1 MPSGGTESALR
12 VTDIVALLRPE
23 KPRKLPETL
32 TAADMLSNL
41 ERMQGFL
48 DRGANIEERSTGCA
62 RHLGAGGARGQVGAG
77 RWLSARGALLDPPEA
92 LISPIQAALGQADCE
107 AAAALLDAGLPVER
121 AAWGVSAAAS
131 LGRLDA
137 LRWLVGRGVELDRS
151 YPRMGVLRAHAL
163 AAAEKSGK
171 ADVARYLRGEADPGP
186 APEAPPAK
194 PPRRVNPPPAPAA
207 QRPRLLREALD
218 LVRSGGAA
226 AAHWNATGP
235 SKSLSESLISHAA
248 AHGAAEIV
256 VALLDAGAEPDFAL
270 EGTSPP
276 LTRAAAEA
284 HVDVM
289 RILLE
294 RGASPN
300 GLDGKN
306 RLPLAAAAMSG
317 EPEAVKMLLDAGANA
332 KAKPAGG
339 PSLVEHARGPFAAE
353 IRAMLEQ
360 AAASKG
366 SAKKKHA

>member
-12 VTDIVALLRPE
+12 VTDIVVLLRPE

-32 TAADMLSNL
+32 TAAAMLGDL
-41 ERMQGFL
+41 ERMQVFL
-48 DRGANIEERSTGCA
+48 DRGANIEERSTGFASPLVAAC
-62 RHLGAGGARGQVGAG
+62 ARGQLDAA
-77 RWLSARGALLDPPEA
+77 RWLIAHGALLDPPEA

-107 AAAALLDAGLPVER
+107 AAALLLDAGLPVER
-121 AAWGVSAAAS
+121 AAWGVSSAAS

-151 YPRMGVLRAHAL
+151 YPCVGVLRAHAL

-171 ADVARYLRGEADPGP
+171 ADVARYLRGEGDPSP
-186 APEAPPAK
+186 APAVPPAR
-194 PPRRVNPPPAPAA
+194 PPRRVNPPLAPAA
-207 QRPRLLREALD
+207 QRPRLLKEALD
-218 LVRSGGAA
+218 LVRAGGAA
-226 AAHWNATGP
+226 AARWSATGP

-256 VALLDAGAEPDFAL
+256 AALLDAGAEPDFAL
-270 EGTSPP
+270 EGTPPP

-300 GLDGKN
+300 GIDGKN
-306 RLPLAAAAMSG
+306 RLPLAGAAMSG
-317 EPEAVKMLLDAGANA
+317 EPQAVKMLLEAGANA

-339 PSLVEHARGPFAAE
+339 PSLLEHARGPYASE

-360 AAASKG
+360 AASSR
-366 SAKKKHA
+366 SAVRKKNG